1 MRSFFVTVSCI
12 AFGLC
17 VSACSLTRAK
27 PIQLAASL
35 DEFAPHADRDHF
47 VFLWER
53 IAGGQRVAQG
63 IQVEH
68 VSTSETAG
76 EFEVTLSEDGV
87 PAGRL
92 SIRDDGHALLLV
104 SEDDLSRGIRF
115 SYDPPLPQLTAP
127 LFAGERRAAALATVR
142 QLADGQP
149 LGTVQ
154 VTQVTEAHAAPT
166 VHTPFGEYKHAV
178 LLRTVRTLYFSEGIT
193 ELQTSMVLAPGIG
206 EVRSEGTA
214 SGAALLRRELAC
226 ARIGGHAIGNCQDL
240 QKRLEEL
247 HDARP
252 THDR

>member
-1 MRSFFVTVSCI
+1 MRSFLVIVLCMSV
-12 AFGLC
+12 GLC
-17 VSACSLTRAK
+17 ASGCALTRAK

-47 VFLWER
+47 VFIWER

-68 VSTSETAG
+68 VTASETAG

-115 SYDPPLPQLTAP
+115 AYDPPLPQLTAP
-127 LFAGERRAAALATVR
+127 LFAGEQRAAAIATVS

-154 VTQVTEAHAAPT
+154 VTQVTEAGVAPT
-166 VHTPFGEYKHAV
+166 VHAPFGEYKHAV
-178 LLRTVRTLYFSEGIT
+178 LLRTVRTLHFSEGIT
-193 ELQTSMVLAPGIG
+193 ELQTSMV
-206 EVRSEGTA
+206 
-214 SGAALLRRELAC
+214 
-226 ARIGGHAIGNCQDL
+226 
-240 QKRLEEL
+240 
-247 HDARP
+247 
-252 THDR
+252 